1 MQNASEFIAGSG
13 LHLKE
18 THVASTCTY
27 ITKTEVKLRNKI
39 YTKIPIL
46 PVLTFPKTVQP
57 WILQIKQSGI
67 FRTLLGHA
75 FCLLQLEI

>member
-1 MQNASEFIAGSG
+1 MQNVSEFIVGSG

-18 THVASTCTY
+18 THVAFTCTY

-39 YTKIPIL
+39 YKKIPIL
-46 PVLTFPKTVQP
+46 PILTFLKTVQP
-57 WILQIKQSGI
+57 WILQTKESGT

-75 FCLLQLEI
+75 FCLL